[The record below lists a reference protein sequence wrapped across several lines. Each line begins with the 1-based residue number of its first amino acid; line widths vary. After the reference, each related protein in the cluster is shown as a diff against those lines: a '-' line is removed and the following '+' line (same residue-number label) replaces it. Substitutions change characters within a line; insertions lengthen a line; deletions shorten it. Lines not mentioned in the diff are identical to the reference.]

1 MPNVY
6 FSNFSFPGVP
16 NRLSPW
22 RTRDRNG
29 IQRDDIHRLFGYSG
43 EPGALTE
50 CYPTLVGIAMS
61 VTGTAQGRRMTNYY
75 NMW

>member
-1 MPNVY
+1 MSNVY

-29 IQRDDIHRLFGYSG
+29 IQRVDNHRLFGYSG

-50 CYPTLVGIAMS
+50 CYPTLGGIAMS
-61 VTGTAQGRRMTNYY
+61 VTGTAPKNRLKLEEKN
-75 NMW
+75 